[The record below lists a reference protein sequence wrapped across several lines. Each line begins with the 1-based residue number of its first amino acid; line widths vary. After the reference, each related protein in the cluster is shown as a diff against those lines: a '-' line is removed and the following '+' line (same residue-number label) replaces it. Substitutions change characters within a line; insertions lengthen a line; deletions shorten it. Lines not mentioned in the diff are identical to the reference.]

1 MTIRQKE
8 ETFLL
13 TKFKASELLNHVT
26 FHFRQPYTDDNDEQ
40 NFPMQEYLDRL
51 YRKGLDIDPS
61 PTGIQRRL
69 NYSKIKSIEQYLKND
84 EESFFP
90 NAVILSTDLS
100 QENSHFQSSIE
111 DGLDNFGEL
120 ELPDDIK
127 FIIVDG
133 QHRLAG
139 LFLAGEKL
147 QNDFEIPAILLINI
161 TINTCA
167 KIFSDV
173 NGKQS
178 TVNKSIILDLYEMT
192 SSANLND
199 KKKYEESC
207 IHVICRN
214 FNTDST
220 SPLYR
225 HIKML
230 GVGEGAISQAFFVN
244 ALAKAI
250 VMTDLSYNN
259 IQNIYDNL
267 FCYFRAFQR
276 VFFYQWPVL
285 ESPNSYEEFREHSL
299 HVMKEQKSQMLKTNG
314 FGGIMKAF
322 PTIYRHL
329 KTNGELSYNAYHNI
343 IEQLKGKIDWCND
356 FNQGTGA
363 KNQDKVKERILS
375 ILGLKDINKKDA
387 PKTGA

>member
-1 MTIRQKE
+1 MKIQYMTIRQKE

-13 TKFKASELLNHVT
+13 TKFKASELLDHVT
-26 FHFRQPYTDDNDEQ
+26 FHFRQPYTDNDGQ
-40 NFPMQEYLDRL
+40 QDLSMKEYLDEL
-51 YRKGLDIDPS
+51 HKKGLDIDPS

-69 NYSKIKSIEQYLKND
+69 LYSKIKSIEKYLKED

-100 QENSHFQSSIE
+100 ADKADYQSIIE
-111 DGLDNFGEL
+111 KDLDDFGQL
-120 ELPDDIK
+120 ELPNDIK

-139 LFLAGEKL
+139 LFLAGKHI

-178 TVNKSIILDLYEMT
+178 TVNKSVILDLYEMT
-192 SSANLND
+192 SNSNLDN

-207 IHVICRN
+207 LHVICRN

-230 GVGEGAISQAFFVN
+230 GIGDGAISQAFFVN

-250 VMTDLSYNN
+250 SKTNLSYNN
-259 IQNIYDNL
+259 IQEIYDHL

-276 VFFYQWPVL
+276 VFFNQWPVL
-285 ESPNSYEEFREHSL
+285 ESPNSYTEFQAHSL
-299 HVMKEQKSQMLKTNG
+299 RVMKEQKSQMLKTNG

-329 KTNGELSYNAYHNI
+329 TANKNVGYIDYQNLVEH
-343 IEQLKGKIDWCND
+343 LKGFDWVND
-356 FNQGTGA
+356 PILKSGTGA
-363 KNQDKVKERILS
+363 KNQDNVKRKLLER
-375 ILGLKDINKKDA
+375 LGLSEE
-387 PKTGA
+387 